1 MRNAFVDELILR
13 AEQDESIVLVVGDLG
28 YGVVEP
34 FARRFPKRYFNA
46 GVAEQNMMGLS
57 AGLASEGFHVFVY
70 SIANFPT
77 FRCAEQIRND
87 IDYYLRRYHEY
98 CIQQRDGMKAH
109 YHEVG
114 ADDDCDFEHLIPAA
128 RIRDL
133 LLASAISVEQS
144 LNAPTVRLS
153 RTKHMALKDAGW
165 ASKTPNMWLPFERY
179 TNVFQA
185 EYITHDSTAVD
196 PLTWTLEKHYN
207 YFKHL
212 VI

>member
-1 MRNAFVDELILR
+1 MSQLKESLDSFITPIYGKTTRSPNTYRTVSAYCSKNIRRLIAEYHAVANDQQLLR
-13 AEQDESIVLVVGDLG
+13 E
-28 YGVVEP
+28 
-34 FARRFPKRYFNA
+34 
-46 GVAEQNMMGLS
+46 
-57 AGLASEGFHVFVY
+57 
-70 SIANFPT
+70 
-77 FRCAEQIRND
+77 IRND

-114 ADDDCDFEHLIPAA
+114 ADNDCDFEHLIPAA

-153 RTKHMALKDAGW
+153 RAKHMALKDAGW

-179 TNVFQA
+179 TNVFSATYQ
-185 EYITHDSTAVD
+185 THDGTAID

>member
-1 MRNAFVDELILR
+1 MRGSKMSLR
-13 AEQDESIVLVVGDLG
+13 ESLEQFTAPVYGKTKRTAETYQTVAVYCTHNLTRLVGEYQMIKNDQQWLREV
-28 YGVVEP
+28 
-34 FARRFPKRYFNA
+34 
-46 GVAEQNMMGLS
+46 
-57 AGLASEGFHVFVY
+57 
-70 SIANFPT
+70 
-77 FRCAEQIRND
+77 RND

-114 ADDDCDFEHLIPAA
+114 ADEDCDFEHLIPAA

-133 LLASAISVEQS
+133 LLANGITIEQA

-153 RTKHMALKDAGW
+153 RVKHMMLKEAGW
-165 ASKTPNMWLPFERY
+165 ASKTPDMWLPFRRY
-179 TNVFQA
+179 TNVFEATYQ
-185 EYITHDSTAVD
+185 THDGTAVD
-196 PLTWTLEKHYN
+196 PTTWTLERHFD

>member
-1 MRNAFVDELILR
+1 MLKESLENFV
-13 AEQDESIVLVVGDLG
+13 APV
-28 YGVVEP
+28 YGKT
-34 FARRFPKRYFNA
+34 RRSSDTYRT
-46 GVAEQNMMGLS
+46 VAEHCTKHINRL
-57 AGLASEGFHVFVY
+57 LAEYHMVR
-70 SIANFPT
+70 NDQQLL
-77 FRCAEQIRND
+77 REIRND
-87 IDYYLRRYHEY
+87 VDYYLRRYHEY

-114 ADDDCDFEHLIPAA
+114 ADEDCDFEHLIPAS

-133 LLASAISVEQS
+133 LLQDSITVEQA

-153 RTKHMALKDAGW
+153 RTKHHLLKEAGW
-165 ASKTPNMWLPFERY
+165 AAKTPNMWLPFERY
-179 TNVFQA
+179 TNVFAA
-185 EYITHDSTAVD
+185 EYQTHDGTAID

>member
-1 MRNAFVDELILR
+1 MLKESLEKFVAPVYGKTKRTTDTYKTVASYCTENLLRLVDAYRNVQNDQQRLR
-13 AEQDESIVLVVGDLG
+13 E
-28 YGVVEP
+28 
-34 FARRFPKRYFNA
+34 
-46 GVAEQNMMGLS
+46 
-57 AGLASEGFHVFVY
+57 
-70 SIANFPT
+70 
-77 FRCAEQIRND
+77 IRND

-98 CIQQRDGMKAH
+98 CIEQRDGMKAH

-114 ADDDCDFEHLIPAA
+114 ADAECDFEHLIPAS

-133 LLASAISVEQS
+133 LIGNIITVEQA

-153 RTKHMALKDAGW
+153 RAKHMALKDAGW

-179 TNVFQA
+179 TNVFTA
-185 EYITHDSTAVD
+185 EYQTHDGTAID